1 MTKLTEDEQQRY
13 RKWKKLINM
22 SGTEIKKFLDSDEG
36 KEAGLSR
43 KESATAGASGGKISS
58 GRDSARAIIR
68 MLKTDVEDWTENDWK
83 WSGKQISYISRG
95 LGMRGPLY
103 DEKGKKTRKLLSL
116 LVWGHDP
123 RKKSLREDCELELEN
138 IWGEIFNYTEEDK

>member
-1 MTKLTEDEQQRY
+1 MTKLNDDEQQRY

-83 WSGKQISYISRG
+83 WLGKQVSFISR
-95 LGMRGPLY
+95 MKNASGPLY
-103 DEKGKKTRKLLSL
+103 DEKGNKTRKLLSL

-138 IWGEIFNYTEEDK
+138 IWGEIFNYSDEDK